1 MALIKKVLELV
12 KKLHKKNVAHGDIK
26 IGNILSNPDFTSLL
40 FIDFGHSCILD
51 STNCT
56 IGHNV
61 DYYAWP
67 QYVDLNTSIPSVSS
81 KDKILFD
88 YYSVGVL
95 IYEILFNDDTFY
107 TIDKDARQKKLYN
120 SLSQINDEPSFGFPK
135 GFKFTDL
142 ISLSSTERQH
152 AINLLSYK
160 SKYLKYKQK
169 YMELKQLK
177 TSYLY

>member
-1 MALIKKVLELV
+1 M
-12 KKLHKKNVAHGDIK
+12 
-26 IGNILSNPDFTSLL
+26 
-40 FIDFGHSCILD
+40 
-51 STNCT
+51 
-56 IGHNV
+56 
-61 DYYAWP
+61 
-67 QYVDLNTSIPSVSS
+67 
-81 KDKILFD
+81 
-88 YYSVGVL
+88 L